1 MALSIDSNTD
11 STPYLAHGSLST
23 CDDIEE
29 GGYSSQEED
38 FNEARDQLI
47 VPKCITFGG
56 YTRRVSQCESLQ
68 FRRNL
73 NREEHTVSPSPAV
86 DNFQHQPLSSQISK
100 QERVDGSAPKIKIRT
115 IMSCLMLFLFTFCVA
130 YFAKHGR
137 VKSLHY
143 QLEILHET
151 RRHLEESHS
160 KISQELQAASFN
172 LARYKETHEKMK
184 KVNHDMSAH
193 MRRLKEEERRES
205 LSELEKR
212 TEIAE
217 SRLRYIVD
225 SIRSASKEQVLQKY
239 GPGPHQ
245 VELIV
250 KLPGSQATQTIKL
263 EMASVDTKF
272 GMPHA
277 VHTFLDQVQA
287 KAWDGAAFSFHAGH
301 VLLAVPSPVPQG
313 SVVVVKEAPRVL
325 FPEYNNAYPHEK
337 YTVAFPG
344 RLGTGQDFYINLRS
358 NVINHSP
365 KIQDGKFVEG
375 EPCFA
380 RIVDVESR
388 RIVDQ
393 MDMMSVNSN
402 GSLSEPVII
411 EEARIVA
418 VPAR

>member
-11 STPYLAHGSLST
+11 STPYLANGSLST

-47 VPKCITFGG
+47 VPKCIMLGG
-56 YTRRVSQCESLQ
+56 YTRRASQCESLK
-68 FRRNL
+68 FRRHL
-73 NREEHTVSPSPAV
+73 KREEATAQSSTAV
-86 DNFQHQPLSSQISK
+86 DKFQHQPLSSQMSK
-100 QERVDGSAPKIKIRT
+100 RECVDGSAPKIKIRT
-115 IMSCLMLFLFTFCVA
+115 IMCGLILFLFTFSVT
-130 YFAKHGR
+130 YFAQHSR

-151 RRHLEESHS
+151 RRHLEESHN
-160 KISQELQAASFN
+160 KISQEIQSASFN

-184 KVNHDMSAH
+184 QVNHDMSAH
-193 MRRLKEEERRES
+193 MRRLKEEKDKES
-205 LSELEKR
+205 LSEMEKR

-217 SRLRYIVD
+217 SRLQNIVD
-225 SIRSASKEQVLQKY
+225 FIRSASNEQVIQKY

-245 VELIV
+245 VELLV
-250 KLPGSQATQTIKL
+250 KLPGSQATQPIKL
-263 EMASVDTKF
+263 ELASVDTKF

-277 VHTFLDQVQA
+277 ILTFLDQVQA

-301 VLLAVPSPVPQG
+301 VLLAVPSPAPQG
-313 SVVVVKEAPRVL
+313 SHTLIKEAPTIL

-344 RLGTGQDFYINLRS
+344 RPGTGQDFYINLRS

-365 KIQDGKFVEG
+365 RIQDGKFIEG

-380 RIVDVESR
+380 RIIDEGSR
-388 RIVDQ
+388 YIVDQ
-393 MDMMSVNSN
+393 MDKMSVNSN
-402 GSLSEPVII
+402 GSLNEPVII
-411 EEARIVA
+411 QEARIVA
-418 VPAR
+418 IPAR